1 MGLFLE
7 NKKNLSY
14 LGFILFLLF
23 IIIGF
28 RDSSVGTD
36 TLSYIVDFKHYAKFS
51 LPEMWNYAWKWKE
64 PMYVIISWIPSIFS
78 TSYTGFLLVWALF
91 PVVSLY
97 VTLKRELENPKDY
110 VIALIAFFILG
121 FFAFYVTGIR
131 QTASLSLIL
140 LGYQYLKRIRKDRI
154 KDILLNR
161 NLLLFLLLLSTAYL
175 IHNSSIIFLI
185 ALPFLFVKVGWW
197 YLILVV
203 GLFSIDKM
211 VGMEQLTVLSALIF
225 EDRFSTYGTTYES
238 SQNLSAF
245 IMQLILFLICFVNK
259 NKLMLQDC
267 DNIFLINL
275 VFLGLVFQ
283 SMSEMMAEM
292 ARISFFFG
300 MFYLIL
306 LPRLFKLI
314 PKPISNL
321 SYFTFVI
328 VGIIYLFCLSSSNLP
343 VYKFA

>member
-1 MGLFLE
+1 M
-7 NKKNLSY
+7 
-14 LGFILFLLF
+14 
-23 IIIGF
+23 
-28 RDSSVGTD
+28 
-36 TLSYIVDFKHYAKFS
+36 
-51 LPEMWNYAWKWKE
+51 
-64 PMYVIISWIPSIFS
+64 
-78 TSYTGFLLVWALF
+78 
-91 PVVSLY
+91 
-97 VTLKRELENPKDY
+97 
-110 VIALIAFFILG
+110 
-121 FFAFYVTGIR
+121 
-131 QTASLSLIL
+131 
-140 LGYQYLKRIRKDRI
+140 
-154 KDILLNR
+154 NR

-306 LPRLFKLI
+306 LPRVFKLI